1 MQTEINIPEENF
13 TKMPQ
18 LADNWY
24 AFNADM
30 NHQIDD
36 NIEAID
42 QQFDQ
47 VLKFLAQTIDDND
60 STNVSSSSPSSL
72 SFSVTP
78 NSESNS
84 EPKMEPNEIG
94 KRSSSDSAFTET
106 VSMPSSGSFSGLN
119 QNQQGS
125 SCSSCTISE
134 VSNQELSCKKTEA
147 QKAELI
153 RIALEKL
160 REANIKKLIVKAYT
174 DDGCAKSVIIDETMK
189 VYDVLLMLFSKNH
202 VNPSLN
208 YCIVEYMPKFNMGR
222 LKYLIIYYFK
232 PIKF

>member
-1 MQTEINIPEENF
+1 MQSEINIPEKNC

-18 LADNWY
+18 PGHNMY
-24 AFNADM
+24 AFNAEM
-30 NHQIDD
+30 SSQFDD

-47 VLKFLAQTIDDND
+47 VLKFLAQTIDDNNCA
-60 STNVSSSSPSSL
+60 NVSSSSPSSSL
-72 SFSVTP
+72 SLSATP
-78 NSESNS
+78 NSDSNS
-84 EPKMEPNEIG
+84 EPKMELNENG

-134 VSNQELSCKKTEA
+134 VSNQETSCKQTEA

-160 REANIKKLIVKAYT
+160 KEANIKKLIVKAYT

-202 VNPSLN
+202 TKPSLN
-208 YCIVEYMPKFNMGR
+208 YCIVEYMPKFNMGK
-222 LKYLIIYYFK
+222 LKFYF
-232 PIKF
+232 ILNNFNF